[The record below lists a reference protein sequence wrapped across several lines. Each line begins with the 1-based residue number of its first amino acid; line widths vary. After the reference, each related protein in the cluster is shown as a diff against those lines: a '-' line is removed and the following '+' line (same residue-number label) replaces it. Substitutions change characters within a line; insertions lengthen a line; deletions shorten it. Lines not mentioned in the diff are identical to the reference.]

1 VNGSGWFETGLDR
14 LSSRVCA
21 RLRPSRAPAKRVDAV
36 SPGSP
41 TWVMQLVLT
50 MNVRDTRRFRARF
63 RAGRAA
69 WLLLGGFGLAW
80 GLADGGLC
88 PSGRAAERDSGRIE
102 ARVDALLRQMTLEEK
117 LGQMTQVDL
126 GALKDRDDL
135 WRLGLGSVLCGG
147 NTDPEDNQPA
157 TWRRT
162 VLECQ
167 RLTLQNRLRIPLL
180 FGVDAVHGHNNVLGA
195 VIFPHNI
202 GLGATRNAHLVES
215 AARVTA
221 DEMLATGI
229 HWAFAPCLAVA
240 RDPRWGRTYE
250 SYSDNPALVA
260 ELGAAAV
267 RGLQGNAGRGRYG
280 ALACAK
286 HYAGDGG
293 TTWGVDQGNT
303 ECDEATFRRVHLAP
317 YRAAIRAGVG
327 SVMASY
333 SSWNGVKLH
342 GHRYLLTEVLKGE
355 LGFDGFV
362 VSDWAA
368 IDQLH
373 PNYKEAIARA
383 INAGVDMAM
392 IPNGPGQ
399 ANSYRDYLRYLGE
412 LVREGRVPESRID
425 DAVRRILRVKMR
437 LGLFEKPYTDETLLA
452 RLGSAEHRAVAR
464 RCVRESLVLLKNE
477 GRVLPLSSKVRRL
490 HVMGPGADD
499 LGMQCGGW
507 TISWQ
512 GGTGAVTPGGTTL
525 LAALRKAVPAGT
537 EVTYSAEGTDEAA
550 AAAADVILV
559 VVAEKPYAEM
569 MGDRKE
575 LDVPEEDRARVR
587 RARASGKPV
596 VTVLYSGRPLI
607 LGSVLEDS
615 HALVAAWLPGT
626 EGDGMADVLLGRAE
640 PVGRL
645 PRVWPRDNQHLSTPE
660 AEADP
665 LFPRGYGLGYARA
678 LR

>member
-1 VNGSGWFETGLDR
+1 M
-14 LSSRVCA
+14 A
-21 RLRPSRAPAKRVDAV
+21 
-36 SPGSP
+36 
-41 TWVMQLVLT
+41 
-50 MNVRDTRRFRARF
+50 
-63 RAGRAA
+63 AG
-69 WLLLGGFGLAW
+69 
-80 GLADGGLC
+80 
-88 PSGRAAERDSGRIE
+88 
-102 ARVDALLRQMTLEEK
+102 V
-117 LGQMTQVDL
+117 
-126 GALKDRDDL
+126 
-135 WRLGLGSVLCGG
+135 GLGVVRG
-147 NTDPEDNQPA
+147 NTDPEDNTPT

-167 RLTLQNRLRIPLL
+167 RLALQSRLKIPLL

-195 VIFPHNI
+195 VIFPHQI
-202 GLGATRNAHLVES
+202 GLGATRNPGLVEW

-221 DEMLATGI
+221 EEMLATGI
-229 HWAFAPCLAVA
+229 HWAFAPCVAVA

-250 SYSDNPALVA
+250 SYSDDPAWVG
-260 ELGAAAV
+260 ELGAAAIRGIQGGAV
-267 RGLQGNAGRGRYG
+267 RRSYR

-293 TTWGVDQGNT
+293 TTQGVDQGNT
-303 ECDEATFRRVHLAP
+303 ECDEATFRRLHLAP
-317 YRAAIRAGVG
+317 YREAVRAGVG

-373 PNYKEAIARA
+373 PNYKEAIALA

-399 ANSYRDYLRYLGE
+399 ANNYREFIRFLEE

-425 DAVRRILRVKMR
+425 DAVRRILRAKVR
-437 LGLFEKPYTDETLLA
+437 LGLFERPFTDEGLLQ
-452 RLGSAEHRAVAR
+452 RLGSPEHRAVAR
-464 RCVRESLVLLKNE
+464 VCFQQSLVLLKNE
-477 GRVLPLSSKVRRL
+477 RRVLPLSSKARRI
-490 HVMGPGADD
+490 HVVGPGADD

-512 GGTGAVTPGGTTL
+512 GSTGAVTPGGTTL
-525 LAALRKAVPAGT
+525 LRALRRAVPAGV
-537 EVTYSAEGTDEAA
+537 EVSYSADGADDMA
-550 AAAADVILV
+550 AAAADVIVV

-575 LDVPEEDRARVR
+575 LSVAEEDRARVHK
-587 RARASGKPV
+587 ARATGKPV
-596 VTVLYSGRPLI
+596 VTILYSGRPLI
-607 LGSVLEDS
+607 LGSVWEDS
-615 HALVAAWLPGT
+615 DAVVAAWLPGT
-626 EGDGMADVLLGRAE
+626 EGDGIADVLLGKVE

-645 PRVWPRDNQHLSTPE
+645 PRVWPRDNQRLSTDQ

-665 LFPRGYGLGYARA
+665 LLPRGYGLGYSMR
-678 LR
+678 RR